1 MGQFLTPLP
10 SPATRSRPR
19 LYRARRRR
27 HPRSRLEPTFVVQPG
42 GMVELALREMDAVL
56 VRVLPTEA

>member
-1 MGQFLTPLP
+1 M
-10 SPATRSRPR
+10 AR

-56 VRVLPTEA
+56 VRVLPDR